1 MSQTNLIFIG
11 IAGTVVALDRSTGSE
26 VWRSKLGG
34 DFANLFLQDGDL
46 YAATKGEFF
55 RLDPA
60 DRRHLLAKSAKG
72 VGPRTHHY
80 RGVGRPASRRHA

>member
-34 DFANLFLQDGDL
+34 DFVNVFLQDGDL

-55 RLDPA
+55 RLDPR
-60 DRRHLLAKSAKG
+60 DRRHPLAESAKG
-72 VGPRTHHY
+72 VGPGPHHH
-80 RGVGRPASRRHA
+80 RGVRRPAGRRHA